1 MATAAVKPTAASS
14 PPPKRLMFDR
24 RYGWVLD
31 EWKEPSEEALAG
43 GRGMFCVVPLAKALF
58 KRASETINVVGS
70 STLDVLE
77 KPELLS
83 PKVVQAA
90 LTDQM
95 HKFVSSVKN
104 AELVLMAPGRNSKR
118 ESTSGTSDLPA

>member
-1 MATAAVKPTAASS
+1 MIDLENPLCNIKVGNSFL
-14 PPPKRLMFDR
+14 RMFVTDTF
-24 RYGWVLD
+24 V
-31 EWKEPSEEALAG
+31 SAL
-43 GRGMFCVVPLAKALF
+43 VQ
-58 KRASETINVVGS
+58 INVVGS